1 MSSSVNAVVSLD
13 SIILFLQGV
22 RDNFTGFPTLTINF
36 DGHGHG
42 HGHGHGQDAMSSNTN
57 NAPAEAH
64 QSAPSPNSSPEGSPE
79 STAESGWSNN
89 LNNTEAARP
98 GVYERVG
105 INILKND
112 RGCLSEFGYFNVR
125 HKSIQKRRDALM
137 EASTE
142 MDVQFIQERLF
153 QLAAVQLVQNP
164 NPFRDDLKWFE
175 EAHHLS
181 AYE

>member
-98 GVYERVG
+98 GAYERVG

>member
-36 DGHGHG
+36 DG

-98 GVYERVG
+98 GAYERVG

>member
-36 DGHGHG
+36 D
-42 HGHGHGQDAMSSNTN
+42 GHGHGQDAMSSNTN